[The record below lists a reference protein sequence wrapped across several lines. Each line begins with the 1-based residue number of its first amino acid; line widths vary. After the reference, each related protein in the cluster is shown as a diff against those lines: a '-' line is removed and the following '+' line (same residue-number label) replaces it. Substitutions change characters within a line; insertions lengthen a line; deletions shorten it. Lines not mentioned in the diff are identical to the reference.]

1 MSDGFKWI
9 LSSRG
14 LSLLVAGAYLLIP
27 LLLAAS
33 HKSIREVLG
42 ILLIT
47 AAALLLP
54 LACIWFG
61 DELGDYIGA
70 LPGPAVNRRS
80 PGWLVKLA
88 GWFLLLLPA
97 MVGGWFFYQSQK

>member
-14 LSLLVAGAYLLIP
+14 LSLLLAAAYLLIP
-27 LLLAAS
+27 LLLGFRE
-33 HKSIREVLG
+33 SIRDVLG

-61 DELGDYIGA
+61 DELGDYMGA
-70 LPGPAVNRRS
+70 LPGPAVNKRS

-97 MVGGWFFYQSQK
+97 MVAGWFFYQSQK